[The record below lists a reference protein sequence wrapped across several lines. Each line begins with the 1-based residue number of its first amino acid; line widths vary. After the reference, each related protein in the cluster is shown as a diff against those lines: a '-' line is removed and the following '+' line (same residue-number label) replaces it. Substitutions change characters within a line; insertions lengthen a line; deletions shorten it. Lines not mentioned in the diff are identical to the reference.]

1 MGRHILGRR
10 DFLRHGLALAGCGLL
25 SGCGLSPAPW
35 QQTSRIPRIGYLG
48 PGTTGPYP
56 ALLNSF
62 RQGLRDLG
70 YVEGQNMVVE
80 YRFTDEGIDRA
91 PDFAADLVGRNV
103 DLIVTTGAEA
113 TAIAR
118 DATTTI
124 PIVGAILGGDPIGD
138 GLVASLARPGGNVTG
153 MSAMTSGSGIFAKR
167 LQLLREVVPT
177 MTRVAVLLTPVMN
190 KLPALQEVQSV
201 APSFGV
207 QVVAVEVRSASDLDA
222 AFQAVVESAANA
234 FMPFQSPLTAIHSA
248 RIIEFA
254 QERRLPAIY
263 EVRLWTDAGGLMH
276 YGVNSVKLFYRAATY
291 VDRILKGAMPAD
303 LPVEQPT
310 EFDFMINLKAARA
323 IGLTIPP
330 SVLQQATET
339 IP

>member
-1 MGRHILGRR
+1 MRR
-10 DFLRHGLALAGCGLL
+10 LRRRQFVQGGLAVAGLGIL
-25 SGCGLSPAPW
+25 SGCTLPRARW
-35 QQTSRIPRIGYLG
+35 QQVPSIPRLGYLG

-56 ALLNSF
+56 ALLNGF
-62 RQGLRDLG
+62 RQGLRNLG
-70 YVEGQNMVVE
+70 YVEGESIHIE

-91 PDFAADLVGRNV
+91 PAFAADLVGRNV

-113 TAIAR
+113 TGIAR

-153 MSAMTSGSGIFAKR
+153 MSAMTSGNGIYAKR

-177 MTRVAVLLTPVMN
+177 MTRVAVLLTPIMN
-190 KLPALQEVQSV
+190 KVPALQEVQSV

-207 QVVAVEVRSASDLDA
+207 QVVAVEVRRVSDLDA
-222 AFQAVVESAANA
+222 AFQAVVESTADAL
-234 FMPFQSPLTAIHSA
+234 MPFQDPLTAVHSA
-248 RIIEFA
+248 RITAFA

-276 YGVNSVKLFYRAATY
+276 YGINSVELFYRAATY
-291 VDRILKGAMPAD
+291 VDRILKGAKPAD

-310 EFDFMINLKAARA
+310 KFDFVINLGTARA
-323 IGLTIPP
+323 LGLSIPP
-330 SVLQQATET
+330 SVLQQATE
-339 IP
+339 IIQ

>member
-1 MGRHILGRR
+1 
-10 DFLRHGLALAGCGLL
+10 LAGLGIL
-25 SGCGLSPAPW
+25 SGCALPAAPW
-35 QQTSRIPRIGYLG
+35 QQAPTLPRLGYLG

-56 ALLNSF
+56 VLLGGF

-70 YVEGQNMVVE
+70 YVEGESIHVE
-80 YRFTDEGIDRA
+80 YRFTDEGIDLA
-91 PDFAADLVGRNV
+91 PAFAADLVGRNV

-113 TAIAR
+113 TAVAR
-118 DATTTI
+118 DATTAI

-153 MSAMTSGSGIFAKR
+153 MSAMTAGNGIFAKR
-167 LQLLREVVPT
+167 LQLLKEVVPA
-177 MTRVAVLLTPVMN
+177 MTRVAVLLAPFMN
-190 KLPALQEVQSV
+190 KLPALQEVQAV

-207 QVVAVEVRSASDLDA
+207 QVVVAEVRRAGDLDA
-222 AFQAVVESAANA
+222 AFQTVVESAADA
-234 FMPFQSPLTAIHSA
+234 FMPFQGPLTAVHSA
-248 RIIEFA
+248 RITAFA

-291 VDRILKGAMPAD
+291 VDRILKGAKPAD

-310 EFDFMINLKAARA
+310 EFEFVINLKAAQA
-323 IGLTIPP
+323 IGLGIPP
-330 SVLQQATET
+330 AVLQQATEV
-339 IP
+339 IQ